1 MLSNYKKAD
10 VSANVTFR
18 SIINEQNLGAEDAVH
33 ILTGMLCEWQR
44 ESMFQN
50 LVAEQQAASAKA
62 EAPIEDEHA

>member
-18 SIINEQNLGAEDAVH
+18 TIISEQGLGAEDAVH

-44 ESMFQN
+44 EAMFQT
-50 LVAEQQAASAKA
+50 LVAEQQTASAKT